1 MPLPLF
7 DVTIN
12 ILLLCMI
19 IGLAALGGFLWR
31 SRQLKKKD
39 RQINELE
46 KEMLFI
52 HAEILD
58 VQKEYCELESRVK
71 DLAIPVI
78 SIKQAAKEEE
88 AKKEPKSRGTQGR

>member
-7 DVTIN
+7 DITIN
-12 ILLLCMI
+12 VLLFCMI
-19 IGLAALGGFLWR
+19 IGLAAMGGFLWR

-39 RQINELE
+39 RQISELE

-71 DLAIPVI
+71 DMAIPVI
-78 SIKQAAKEEE
+78 SIKQAAKDEEI
-88 AKKEPKSRGTQGR
+88 KKEGKSSGTKGR

>member
-1 MPLPLF
+1 MPLF
-7 DVTIN
+7 DITIN
-12 ILLLCMI
+12 ILLLCMFM
-19 IGLAALGGFLWR
+19 GLAVAGGFLWR

-39 RQINELE
+39 RRIAELE
-46 KEMLFI
+46 REMLDV

-58 VQKEYCELESRVK
+58 VQKEYCELESKVK

-88 AKKEPKSRGTQGR
+88 AKKQAKP